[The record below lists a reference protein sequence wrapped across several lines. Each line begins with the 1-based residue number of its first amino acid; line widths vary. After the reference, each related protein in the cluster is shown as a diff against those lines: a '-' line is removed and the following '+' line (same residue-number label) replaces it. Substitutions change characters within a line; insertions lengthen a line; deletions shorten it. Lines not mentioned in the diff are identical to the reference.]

1 MKIFGLL
8 ICVLTLLGCSSE
20 VDKCT
25 DAIVK
30 MHEPYKDAAERSDQE
45 AMARLGCLRAASG
58 KE

>member
-1 MKIFGLL
+1 MKILGLL

-25 DAIVK
+25 DEIVK

>member
-1 MKIFGLL
+1 MKILGLL

-45 AMARLGCLRAASG
+45 AMARLGCLKAASG